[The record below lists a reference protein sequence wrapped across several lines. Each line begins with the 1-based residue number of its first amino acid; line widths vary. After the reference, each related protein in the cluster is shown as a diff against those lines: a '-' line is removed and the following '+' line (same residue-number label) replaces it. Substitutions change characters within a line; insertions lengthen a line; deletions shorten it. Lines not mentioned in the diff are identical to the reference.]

1 MSTSKRYQIS
11 VTVHEV
17 TDDNNGNE
25 AYRRVM
31 GASNQ
36 FAVSRMQLKHARY
49 PERMVEH
56 LVRISMESL
65 GSHISEQVS
74 DDAVNHD

>member
-11 VTVHEV
+11 VTVYEV
-17 TDDNNGNE
+17 TGDDNGNE
-25 AYRRVM
+25 AYRRVV

-36 FAVSRMQLKHARY
+36 FAVSRLELKHARY
-49 PERMVEH
+49 PERQVAN

-65 GSHISEQVS
+65 SSHISEQVG
-74 DDAVNHD
+74 DDAMNHD